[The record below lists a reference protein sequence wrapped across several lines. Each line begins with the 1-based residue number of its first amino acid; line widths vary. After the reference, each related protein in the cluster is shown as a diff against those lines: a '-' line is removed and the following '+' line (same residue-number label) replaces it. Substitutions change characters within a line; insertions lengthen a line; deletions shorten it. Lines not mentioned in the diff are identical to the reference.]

1 MSPRGLLSSSA
12 FHAVILLLLVFG
24 LPSFLQPEPIP
35 EPQVISVEL
44 LPISEI
50 ANAPTKMP
58 TPPKK
63 QEEPPKPLPPK
74 PEPEKPKPE
83 PKKEEP
89 KPEEKKPESKPEP
102 VKEAIP
108 DPTKKEEPKK
118 EEPKKEEPKKEEPTL
133 DDILKS
139 LDKEKPKTPPAP
151 QTPQE
156 TASPDKGEKTISD
169 RWDPTMQVSQTVKD
183 SIRNQIT
190 KCWNYQG
197 GAKDQDKMSRA
208 RIMVQLNQDG
218 SVANALLHGSQQGEY
233 RSNPHFR
240 ALVDSAIRATRNPT
254 CVPLKGLPADKY
266 QGWKEMELVFDPSQM
281 F

>member
-1 MSPRGLLSSSA
+1 M
-12 FHAVILLLLVFG
+12 IILLLVFG

-44 LPISEI
+44 LPISDI

-63 QEEPPKPLPPK
+63 QEDPKPAPPK
-74 PEPEKPKPE
+74 PEPEKPKPAPKLE
-83 PKKEEP
+83 PVK
-89 KPEEKKPESKPEP
+89 EEKKPEPKPEP
-102 VKEAIP
+102 KKEAIP

-118 EEPKKEEPKKEEPTL
+118 EEPKKDEPKKDEPTL

-139 LDKEKPKTPPAP
+139 LEKEKPKTPPAP
-151 QTPQE
+151 QTSQE
-156 TASPDKGEKTISD
+156 TATPDAGEKTISD
-169 RWDPTMQVSQTVKD
+169 RWDPNMQVSQTVKD

-197 GAKDQDKMSRA
+197 GAKDQDKLRA

-218 SVANALLHGSQQGEY
+218 SVAKALLHSSQKGDY
-233 RSNPHFR
+233 MGNSYFR
-240 ALVDSAIRATRNPT
+240 ALVDSAIRATQNPD
-254 CVPLKGLPADKY
+254 CVPLKGLPVDKY

-281 F
+281 L